1 MLKDKGMANDIN
13 KEDIASLLFMFEEVS
28 ETNMAESG
36 VGEELVVGWVLLRIS
51 F

>member
-1 MLKDKGMANDIN
+1 MTATRKT
-13 KEDIASLLFMFEEVS
+13 LLFMFEEVS
-28 ETNMAESG
+28 VANMAQAG